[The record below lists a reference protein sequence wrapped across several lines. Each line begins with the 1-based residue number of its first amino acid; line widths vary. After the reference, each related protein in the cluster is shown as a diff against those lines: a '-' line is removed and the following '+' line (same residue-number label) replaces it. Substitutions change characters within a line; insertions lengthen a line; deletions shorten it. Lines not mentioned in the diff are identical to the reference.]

1 MVDYAE
7 LKYRIRDFFVFSPR
21 ELRDL
26 FIAMAVVTFA
36 FAYDD
41 GTESFQLAHWIFN
54 YIKIFIIVF
63 IAFFF
68 HESAHKIYGL
78 SLGIRTEYKLWTLGT
93 YITLLCTFLFQGQ
106 FPVLLTGGVTFYH
119 MAVQRLGHFRY
130 GLNLL
135 SCGLIGAA
143 GPLANLVMATFWETL
158 AINGIFPDLFH
169 QMTFINLYYAVFSML
184 PLPNLDGI
192 SLLFASR
199 MNYVF
204 FFSVFLCYIV
214 LFVLGVYSL
223 IWALLLAGVMWGV
236 YWYYIERDLR

>member
-1 MVDYAE
+1 MVTYPE
-7 LKYRIRDFFVFSPR
+7 WKYRIREFFVFSPR

-26 FIAMAVVTFA
+26 FIAMAVITFA

-41 GTESFQLAHWIFN
+41 KQQTFVLAHWILN
-54 YIKIFIIVF
+54 YLKIFIIVL

-68 HESAHKIYGL
+68 HESLHKMYGL
-78 SLGIRTEYKLWTLGT
+78 SIGIRTEYKLWPIGV
-93 YITLLCTFLFQGQ
+93 YITLLCTFLFQGKLYIII
-106 FPVLLTGGVTFYH
+106 PGGVTFYH

-135 SCGLIGAA
+135 SCGLISAS

-158 AINGIFPDLFH
+158 AINGIFPDFFH

-192 SLLFASR
+192 TLLAASR

-204 FFSVFLCYIV
+204 FFGVLLCYIM

-223 IWALLLAGVMWGV
+223 IWALILAGVLWGV
-236 YWYYIERDLR
+236 YWYYVEQKVR

>member
-1 MVDYAE
+1 MVEWAE
-7 LKYRIRDFFVFSPR
+7 FRYRMRDFFRFSRR

-26 FIAMAVVTFA
+26 LIAMLVVAFA

-41 GTESFQLAHWIFN
+41 KQDAFVFSYWIMNYLKILFMVFLAF
-54 YIKIFIIVF
+54 VV
-63 IAFFF
+63 
-68 HESAHKIYGL
+68 HESAHKMFGL
-78 SLGIRTEYKLWTLGT
+78 ALGIRTEYKLWTLGI
-93 YITLLCTFLFQGQ
+93 YITLACTFLFQGK
-106 FPVLLTGGVTFYH
+106 FYIILPGGVAFFH

-135 SCGLIGAA
+135 SSGLIGAM

-158 AINGIFPDLFH
+158 ALNGIFPDFMH

-192 SLLFASR
+192 SLFFASR
-199 MNYVF
+199 LNYVF
-204 FFSVFLCYIV
+204 FFSILICYIV

-223 IWALLLAGVMWGV
+223 IWALLLAGACWFT
-236 YWYYIERDLR
+236 YWYYVEQKIR

>member
-1 MVDYAE
+1 MSDYAE

-21 ELRDL
+21 EMRDL
-26 FIAMAVVTFA
+26 FIAMTVITLA

-41 GTESFQLAHWIFN
+41 GSESFQLGHWIFN
-54 YIKIFIIVF
+54 YLKIFFIVA

-68 HESAHKIYGL
+68 HESAHKIMGL

-93 YITLLCTFLFQGQ
+93 YITLICTFLFQGKIYI
-106 FPVLLTGGVTFYH
+106 LLTGGVAFYH
-119 MAVQRLGHFRY
+119 MTIQRLGHFRY

-135 SCGLIGAA
+135 SCGLVGAM
-143 GPLANLVMATFWETL
+143 GPIANLVMATFWETL
-158 AINGIFPDLFH
+158 ALNGIMTDFFH

-192 SLLFASR
+192 SLFFASR

-204 FFSVFLCYIV
+204 FFSIFLSYIV
-214 LFVLGVYSL
+214 LFVIGVYSL
-223 IWALLLAGVMWGV
+223 IWALLLAGVIWGL
-236 YWYYIERDLR
+236 YWYYVEQTMR

>member
-1 MVDYAE
+1 MVTIPE
-7 LKYRIRDFFVFSPR
+7 FKYRVAEFFRFSPR

-26 FIAMAVVTFA
+26 GIALLVVTFA

-41 GTESFQLAHWIFN
+41 KSETFVLSYWLLNYLKILGMVFLAFL
-54 YIKIFIIVF
+54 V
-63 IAFFF
+63 
-68 HESAHKIYGL
+68 HESAHKLFGL
-78 SLGIRTEYKLWTLGT
+78 SLGIRTEFKLWTMGT
-93 YITLLCTFLFQGQ
+93 YITLLCTLLSQGK
-106 FPVLLTGGVTFYH
+106 FYVLLTGGVTFFH
-119 MAVQRLGHFRY
+119 MTIQRLGHFRY

-135 SCGLIGAA
+135 SSGLIGAM

-158 AINGIFPDLFH
+158 ALNGIFPDFMH

-192 SLLFASR
+192 SLFFASR

-204 FFSVFLCYIV
+204 FFSILICYIV

-223 IWALLLAGVMWGV
+223 IWALLLAGACWFT
-236 YWYYIERDLR
+236 YWYYVEQKIR